1 MYACGLR
8 ISEVTTLEVGAVDRA
23 NQVLLIVG
31 EGDKERLVRL
41 LAGQDCTQTQLP
53 HFGRKRPMKSAYYV
67 FRHHRPFSRGA
78 KNSDAMNAENR
89 RIAGCR

>member
-41 LAGQDCTQTQLP
+41 LAGQDCIKP
-53 HFGRKRPMKSAYYV
+53 N
-67 FRHHRPFSRGA
+67 FRTLGE
-78 KNSDAMNAENR
+78 NAP
-89 RIAGCR
+89 